1 VTSDEQISAEMLP
14 ARVIR
19 ILLFLAAPTETQMS
33 MLTDPMYSDSRSLDD
48 FAEDLD
54 AFVAPIW
61 MSVNAGLLTRETKDE
76 LTDLLMELAS
86 FSGSENAPLW
96 AFGQL
101 KSPEW
106 ESVRNKARAILGNE
120 DIRRYLGDPP
130 LSAKAL
136 VGSLQKFV

>member
-1 VTSDEQISAEMLP
+1 MLP

-19 ILLFLAAPTETQMS
+19 ILLFLAAPTETQLS

-61 MSVNAGLLTRETKDE
+61 MSVNAGILTTETKDD

-86 FSGSENAPLW
+86 FSGSENAALW

-106 ESVRNKARAILGNE
+106 ESVRKKARAILSNE
-120 DIRRYLGDPP
+120 DIRKYLGDPP
-130 LSAKAL
+130 LSANTL
-136 VGSLQKFV
+136 VRSLQKFV